1 MNNTIHVS
9 IAGIAFILENEGYRL
24 LKDYLVRIEVGYKGN
39 PDGPEILSDIEARI
53 SELILNEQGADTVV
67 ATERI
72 RTIIGQL
79 GLPDGADA
87 TPASDNE
94 PATGMQPDNF
104 SRRLY
109 RNPDGA
115 KLGGVC
121 NGLATYF
128 RVDPTVV
135 RLIFCSPLLI
145 LICISVIPFLNR
157 FCGFFGML
165 IGVSF
170 LLYFILW
177 FSIPKARTPRQRLEM
192 SGEKITASS
201 IRRNISEDL
210 NAARPSPKNERTASA
225 FSELLY
231 VVGRVLL
238 FCVKAWVLIVGFILT
253 LSVIAVIVG
262 AISFILGGS
271 IVGTPF
277 CLVGIP
283 LHITGTKGVLLAIL
297 LLLVVVLPL
306 IIVIYLL
313 MKLVF
318 DLPSRKTTLSVLFG
332 IWILILIYIGVYVVR
347 NYDRLEDAI
356 RKRNIE
362 VFFKADRSASVPV
375 PVIVNDT
382 VRVETVS
389 IGDSTAS
396 DTVRIEYY
404 TE

>member
-1 MNNTIHVS
+1 MNNTINVS

-53 SELILNEQGADTVV
+53 SELILNEQDADTVV
-67 ATERI
+67 TAERI

-79 GLPDGADA
+79 GLPDGMDTR
-87 TPASDNE
+87 TPADNMQADSVPSDNF
-94 PATGMQPDNF
+94 A
-104 SRRLY
+104 RRLY

-121 NGLATYF
+121 NGMATYF
-128 RVDPTVV
+128 RVDPTLV

-145 LICISVIPFLNR
+145 LVCISVIPFLNM
-157 FCGFFGML
+157 FCGFFGVL
-165 IGVSF
+165 IGVSS
-170 LLYFILW
+170 LLYLILW

-201 IRRNISEDL
+201 IHRNISEDL
-210 NAARPSPKNERTASA
+210 NSAHPSPKNERTASV
-225 FSELLY
+225 FSELRY
-231 VVGRVLL
+231 VLGRVLL
-238 FCVKAWVLIVGFILT
+238 FCIKAFVLIVGGILA
-253 LSVIAVIVG
+253 LSIIAAVVAVI
-262 AISFILGGS
+262 SFLIGGS
-271 IVGTPF
+271 IVGMPF
-277 CLVGIP
+277 
-283 LHITGTKGVLLAIL
+283 HIAGAQSVLLVIL
-297 LLLVVVLPL
+297 LLMVFVLPVF
-306 IIVIYLL
+306 IVIYLL

-347 NYDRLEDAI
+347 NYDRLEEAV
-356 RKRNIE
+356 RKDNIE
-362 VFFKADRSASVPV
+362 LFFNVTRSVTVIPT
-375 PVIVNDT
+375 PTIVNDT

-389 IGDSTAS
+389 IGDSTAT